1 MEYVLCFCLMVVWL
15 VPIILMLS
23 IASSDGVL
31 PGAPGGIG
39 LSSGQASSGGMQSEA
54 LHMGGPKR
62 GFLLQL
68 INIAKVGVAPY
79 VAHLNAYLGIRGR
92 NAKRDHMM

>member
-39 LSSGQASSGGMQSEA
+39 LSSGQAGGSSKQGEA
-54 LHMGGPKR
+54 LHMGAPKR

-68 INIAKVGVAPY
+68 VSYARALVTPY
-79 VAHLNAYLGIRGR
+79 VSHLSAYLGIRGR